1 MQLLLVIAKIS
12 RLTPSNPISVKS
24 CSKTNLKTMKTAF
37 TLTILLAFIL
47 TGCNKS
53 DVPALTPEEQ
63 VGQFVSGDGNKLWH
77 LKAVYQ
83 NDVLQTLT
91 AAQLLYT
98 KTFTLTPGEKI
109 KGIYTDNDYKGTWKL
124 KGQYTLHIEFNDAQG
139 RYNQIDYDIVAISDN
154 KLDISYIAN
163 NIKIE
168 EVYYAY

>member
-1 MQLLLVIAKIS
+1 
-12 RLTPSNPISVKS
+12 
-24 CSKTNLKTMKTAF
+24 MKTAF

-91 AAQLLYT
+91 ATQLLYT
-98 KTFTLTPGEKI
+98 KTFTLTTGEKI
-109 KGIYTDNDYKGTWKL
+109 KGTYTDNDYKGTWKL

-139 RYNQIDYDIVAISDN
+139 RYNQIDYDIISVSDN

-163 NIKIE
+163 NTKIE